1 MESCEDQDSR
11 EKVMSAIT
19 RIEGAE
25 GRVAEV
31 NIKDLVDKMIQEE
44 VAAAE
49 ASFIKEQVCL
59 GKNEWESERLIICLC
74 TYERM
79 STVDICIHVEP
90 MFILNIL
97 DIYNFAT

>member
-25 GRVAEV
+25 GKVAEV
-31 NIKDLVDKMIQEE
+31 DIKDLVDKMIQEE

-49 ASFIKEQVCL
+49 ASFIKEQVCS
-59 GKNEWESERLIICLC
+59 GKSMNGRVKDWSYAYAHMSVCLQ
-74 TYERM
+74 
-79 STVDICIHVEP
+79 
-90 MFILNIL
+90 
-97 DIYNFAT
+97 